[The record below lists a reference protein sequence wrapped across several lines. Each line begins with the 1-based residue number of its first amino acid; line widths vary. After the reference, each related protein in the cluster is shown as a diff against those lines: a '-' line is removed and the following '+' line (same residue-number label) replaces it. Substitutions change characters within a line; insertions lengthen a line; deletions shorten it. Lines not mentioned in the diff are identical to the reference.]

1 MTLPQDVIGVDVSKN
16 WIDCHRLS
24 TGAAWRLGTTR

>member
-1 MTLPQDVIGVDVSKN
+1 MTLPQDVIGVDVSKG